1 MKNSLLGIT
10 LLLLCPSFSFAD
22 AYPKNPKIDV
32 LNYIFR
38 ISLSDATDEIKC
50 EVTVEVKYVDAGVEI
65 LRLDLINVTPALQN
79 KGMRVSGVVFNG
91 KSLSYSHDNDELKIT
106 TIFGKE
112 LKRNI
117 KSIRI

>member
-10 LLLLCPSFSFAD
+10 LLLLCASFSFAD
-22 AYPKNPKIDV
+22 TYPKNPKIDV

-50 EVTVEVKYVDAGVEI
+50 EVTVDVKYVDAGVEI
-65 LRLDLINVTPALQN
+65 LRLDLINATPALQN
-79 KGMRVSGVVFNG
+79 KGMRVSGVIFNG

-112 LKRNI
+112 LKRTI

>member
-1 MKNSLLGIT
+1 MCVIFFCRHLS
-10 LLLLCPSFSFAD
+10 
-22 AYPKNPKIDV
+22 KNPKIDV